1 MRSVDGILRPLLAR
15 CVLGMAVLV
24 PSVAAAAGVAPNDAT
39 AAQKKDA
46 TDHFTA
52 GKQALESKNW
62 EKATLELRAS
72 LDVVDSP
79 NARLVLARAL
89 RDSGSLPDAWT
100 EYGRVIATAT
110 KLAVL
115 EARYSQTADAAT
127 SERGEIEG
135 KLAFVTVT
143 VAHAPADATL
153 KAGGRTVPTSEWS
166 APIVVPSGAVDV
178 VLSSADGTEL
188 TRQTV
193 AATVGQKTAVALDA
207 QPAPPKPPSG
217 KAATD
222 TDDTDK
228 ADEVHNKAVV
238 PPPPP
243 PDSKLRPYAYIAGG
257 VGLAGFATFAIFG
270 LMDKSTYGDLQNS
283 CPNNVC
289 PPGKATEVDSGKT
302 QQAVANVGLV
312 IGAVGLATGVTLFL
326 LSPSKSSSAPAT
338 GLFVGPGYVGL
349 GGSL

>member
-1 MRSVDGILRPLLAR
+1 MRSDGYLRSFLAR
-15 CVLGMAVLV
+15 CVLCTAVLV
-24 PSVAAAAGVAPNDAT
+24 SSVAAAAGVSPGDAT
-39 AAQKKDA
+39 AAQKKQA
-46 TDHFTA
+46 TDHFAA

-89 RDSGSLPDAWT
+89 RDSGSLGDAWA
-100 EYGRVIATAT
+100 EYGRVIETAT

-115 EARYSQTADAAT
+115 EERYKQTAEAAT
-127 SERGEIEG
+127 SERAEIES

-143 VAHAPADATL
+143 VAHGPADATL
-153 KAGGRTVPTSEWS
+153 KAGGRTIPSSEWAS
-166 APIVVPSGAVDV
+166 PIVVAAGAVDV
-178 VLSSADGTEL
+178 VLTDADGKEL

-193 AATVGQKTAVALDA
+193 SAAAGQKTAVALDA
-207 QPAPPKPPSG
+207 QPPPPKPPAG
-217 KAATD
+217 KAAMD

-228 ADEVHNKAVV
+228 ADEVHNKAIV

-243 PDSKLRPYAYIAGG
+243 SDSKLRPYSYVAGG
-257 VGLAGFATFAIFG
+257 VGLAGLATFAIFG
-270 LMDKSTYGDLQNS
+270 LMDKSTYGDLQNA

-289 PPGKATEVDSGKT
+289 PPGKASEVDSGRT

-326 LSPSKSSSAPAT
+326 LSPSKSSGPST
-338 GLFVGPGYVGL
+338 GLLVGPGYVGL